1 MSETEYE
8 AALSDFLRSKDVT
21 RCPTAFVSP
30 TYGTVAET
38 DRNATHWRSH
48 ADALEAARLEKL
60 SNLRGGRHSTS
71 ADNSV

>member
-8 AALSDFLRSKDVT
+8 AALSDFLRSKRVT
-21 RCPTAFVSP
+21 RCPTACVSP
-30 TYGTVAET
+30 TYGTVAGT
-38 DRNATHWRSH
+38 DRNALRSH
-48 ADALEAARLEKL
+48 ADVLEAARLEKL

>member
-21 RCPTAFVSP
+21 RCPTACVSP

-38 DRNATHWRSH
+38 DRNALRSH

-60 SNLRGGRHSTS
+60 STLRGGRHSTS

>member
-8 AALSDFLRSKDVT
+8 AALSDFLRSKRVT
-21 RCPTAFVSP
+21 RCPTACVSP

-38 DRNATHWRSH
+38 DRNTLRSH
-48 ADALEAARLEKL
+48 GDVLEAARLEKL

-71 ADNSV
+71 ADNLV

>member
-8 AALSDFLRSKDVT
+8 AALSDFLRSKRVT
-21 RCPTAFVSP
+21 RCPTACVSP

-38 DRNATHWRSH
+38 DRNTLRIHG
-48 ADALEAARLEKL
+48 DALEAARLKKKP